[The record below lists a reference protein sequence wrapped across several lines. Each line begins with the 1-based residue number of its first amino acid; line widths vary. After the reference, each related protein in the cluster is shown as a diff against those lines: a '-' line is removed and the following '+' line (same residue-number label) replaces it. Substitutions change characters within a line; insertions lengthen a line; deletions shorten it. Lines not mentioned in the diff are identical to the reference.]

1 MKTIDDI
8 AEDLAFIVREGEP
21 WIVSDFSMD
30 TRKFLLT
37 SPNGNKITLPFDH
50 VADPT
55 EDYELFIMAPVQ
67 VEATVSPLAQP
78 AFTH

>member
-21 WIVSDFSMD
+21 WIVSDFSKG
-30 TRKFLLT
+30 TRQFILT
-37 SPNGNKITLPFDH
+37 SPNGNKVTLPFDH

-55 EDYELFIMAPVQ
+55 EGYELFIMAPVQ
-67 VEATVSPLAQP
+67 VEATVSPLAQQ
-78 AFTH
+78 ALRH